1 MIVNQ
6 SFYLWDVEAVSSEL
20 FTLAWD
26 LPQVDQC
33 QTDARLLCN
42 QPTPAWPCNQVGV
55 RKDSLIIC
63 TWTLH
68 DKPQHVQKT
77 TLQGCDLT
85 QQRRSSPHLHCNNW
99 LSFWLS
105 SQPSLLILLSTQHNQ
120 PQKHVFTE
128 YCRSLD
134 GVLLYKCLRV
144 HSWSAWNDG
153 TGTTMSRSVTGVN
166 LLFSHLS
173 SQHLTVLHICLAD
186 SIIIHP
192 L

>member
-1 MIVNQ
+1 MIVVHIK
-6 SFYLWDVEAVSSEL
+6 SVSAKIPSSSAHE
-20 FTLAWD
+20 
-26 LPQVDQC
+26 
-33 QTDARLLCN
+33 R
-42 QPTPAWPCNQVGV
+42 
-55 RKDSLIIC
+55 C
-63 TWTLH
+63 TTNRNMF
-68 DKPQHVQKT
+68 KKT

-99 LSFWLS
+99 LSFWLP
-105 SQPSLLILLSTQHNQ
+105 SQPSLLILHSTQQKHNQ
-120 PQKHVFTE
+120 PQKRVFAG

-134 GVLLYKCLRV
+134 GALLCKCLRV

-173 SQHLTVLHICLAD
+173 SHLTVLHICLAD